1 MWIVVAKKKAM
12 KKMAYMTACSRFISS
27 LGSASRLIL
36 LGPPCCGK
44 GTLAQRLVVR
54 YSLPHISTGEI
65 FRSHLSNGTPF
76 GDEIRQSMQEGKLI
90 SDHLVTNLVLKKLR
104 TVNSGFILDG
114 FPRTLPQ
121 AEELHRHF
129 DRIQAIHL
137 NVDDETVLQR
147 LSGRLSCGSC
157 GSVFNLV
164 FCPPKEEGRCDGC
177 GEALVQ
183 RLDDT
188 LEVAIERL
196 RNYHEQSEPLIKYY
210 QSLGVLTSVETKA
223 LLPDQIFRRVIG
235 EI

>member
-1 MWIVVAKKKAM
+1 
-12 KKMAYMTACSRFISS
+12 MAYMSACLRFISS
-27 LGSASRLIL
+27 IGSSSRLIL

-44 GTLAQRLVVR
+44 GTLAQRLVAR
-54 YSLPHISTGEI
+54 YALEHISTGEI
-65 FRSHLSNGTPF
+65 FRSHLSTRTPF
-76 GDEIRQSMQEGKLI
+76 GEEIRQSMQEGKLI
-90 SDHLVTNLVLKKLR
+90 SDHLVTNLVLQKLR
-104 TVNSGFILDG
+104 TVNAGFILDG

-129 DRIQAIHL
+129 DRIGVIHL
-137 NVDDETVLQR
+137 DVDDETVLKR

-164 FCPPKEEGRCDGC
+164 FCPPKEEGVCDGC
-177 GEALVQ
+177 GESLLQ

-196 RNYHEQSEPLIKYY
+196 RNYHQQSEPLIDYY
-210 QSLGVLTSVETKA
+210 QKLGVLTSFETKA

-235 EI
+235 EF